1 MLPLLSGVQST
12 STALEAERIRM
23 EVITQNIANANT
35 SRGPDGKP
43 YQRQEVVF
51 EAMLNRQLTGASALE
66 AGSKGVMVSRITKD
80 SSPPRLVYNPGH
92 PDANPQGMV
101 AMPNINVHEEMVD
114 MIAASR
120 SFEANL
126 AVVKNARSMA
136 LQTLSIGKR
145 A

>member
-1 MLPLLSGVQST
+1 MLSLLSGVQST
-12 STALEAERIRM
+12 SSALEAERIRM
-23 EVITQNIANANT
+23 EVISQNIANANT
-35 SRGPDGKP
+35 TRGPDGKP

-51 EAMLNRQLTGASALE
+51 ETLLNRQLSGGMD
-66 AGSKGVMVSRITKD
+66 AGTKSVHIARISKDTTE
-80 SSPPRLVYNPGH
+80 PRLVYNPGH
-92 PDANPQGMV
+92 PDANKQGMV

-136 LQTLSIGKR
+136 MQTLNLGKR